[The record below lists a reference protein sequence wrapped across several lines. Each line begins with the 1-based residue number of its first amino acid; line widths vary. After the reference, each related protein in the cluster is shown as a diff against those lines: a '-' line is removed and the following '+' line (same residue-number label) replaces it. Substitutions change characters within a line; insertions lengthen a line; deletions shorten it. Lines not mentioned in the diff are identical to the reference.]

1 MASAALVPIAKQHM
15 FDQIYEHMLE
25 QISSGGVS
33 PGDRIKDSEWATR
46 LGVSRTPVREAI
58 RKLSQEGLLI
68 SLPMGGY
75 QIRRLTGRELV
86 DLYRCRAALEAA
98 AVREVALAP
107 APELLLA
114 LQAVLRDT
122 DSAIAAR
129 DLQRGFDL
137 NSRFHAVIVDGCT
150 NSFVKNM
157 LASLQRMIRFYRGT
171 ALREAKAS
179 TEGIDVYLD
188 RLKIKQNHHQAIYK
202 AIAAGKEEQA
212 ARLMNDHVTATVEDL
227 TDAQA
232 QAPATTI
239 TARRA

>member
-1 MASAALVPIAKQHM
+1 MASAALIPIAKQHM

-68 SLPMGGY
+68 SLPTGGY

-98 AVREVALAP
+98 AVREVTMAP
-107 APELLLA
+107 PPELLSA
-114 LQAVLRDT
+114 LEAVLRDT
-122 DSAIAAR
+122 DSAIAGR

-137 NSRFHAVIVDGCT
+137 NSRFHSLIIEACT
-150 NSFVKNM
+150 NSFVKSM

-171 ALREAKAS
+171 ALSEARAS
-179 TEGIDVYLD
+179 TEGEDIYLD
-188 RLKIKQNHHQAIYK
+188 RLQVKQKHHHAIYT

-227 TDAQA
+227 TGGQA
-232 QAPATTI
+232 LPPAATS
-239 TARRA
+239 ARRA